1 MKRTIALSFAFSVLT
16 ATAAFASPQSAT
28 SVAQPVVAQASTQI
42 AERLTR
48 DNADVH
54 VAAAG
59 SKTFDRA
66 FLPVDSKVLVAE
78 NRKEFG
84 SQYQRY

>member
-1 MKRTIALSFAFSVLT
+1 
-16 ATAAFASPQSAT
+16 
-28 SVAQPVVAQASTQI
+28 VVAQASTPV
-42 AERLTR
+42 
-48 DNADVH
+48 ADAH
-54 VAAAG
+54 AAAAG

-66 FLPVDSKVLVAE
+66 YLQLDSKVLVAE